1 METRQGEGQDKIA
14 GVIFSF
20 IWFIIIYNFSCF
32 KIQGLLFI
40 CRDSQNTALQWSV
53 MFLLCLL
60 VYKMQMDSS
69 ELTTSQFACDVFL
82 VRKLSTSQ
90 P

>member
-40 CRDSQNTALQWSV
+40 CRDSQNTV
-53 MFLLCLL
+53 
-60 VYKMQMDSS
+60 DSPTMVS
-69 ELTTSQFACDVFL
+69 HVLTVF
-82 VRKLSTSQ
+82 TCI
-90 P
+90 